1 MTTEVLEQAI
11 ATTRGVLANVSRD
24 QLDDA
29 TPCASWK
36 VRDLINHIV
45 GGQYFFAG
53 GVRGE
58 LPSGETDWAAGDFLA
73 DFDTRARQCVDAF
86 NSDGAMDKMLTL
98 PFGQMPGSAF
108 IGLASTD
115 TFTHGWDLARAI
127 GQPFD
132 ADHDSIE
139 GCLEFIG
146 PISEPGAEANRA
158 PAFGPPM
165 TPPDDASPVDRLIA
179 LTGRDPGWTP

>member
-73 DFDTRARQCVDAF
+73 DFDTGARQCVDAF

-115 TFTHGWDLARAI
+115 TFTHGWDLARAT
-127 GQPFD
+127 GQDTDLAPQLATGLLAGARMAIPPELRSEDGAVF
-132 ADHDSIE
+132 
-139 GCLEFIG
+139 GLEQT
-146 PISEPGAEANRA
+146 A
-158 PAFGPPM
+158 PA
-165 TPPDDASPVDRLIA
+165 DASNADQLA
-179 LTGRDPGWTP
+179 AFLGRHV

>member
-73 DFDTRARQCVDAF
+73 DFDTGARQCVDAF

-115 TFTHGWDLARAI
+115 TFTHGWDLARAT
-127 GQPFD
+127 GQDTDLAPQLATGLLAGARVAIPPELRSEDGAVF
-132 ADHDSIE
+132 
-139 GCLEFIG
+139 GLEQT
-146 PISEPGAEANRA
+146 A
-158 PAFGPPM
+158 PA
-165 TPPDDASPVDRLIA
+165 DASNADQLA
-179 LTGRDPGWTP
+179 AFLGRHV

>member
-73 DFDTRARQCVDAF
+73 DFDTGARQCVDAF

-115 TFTHGWDLARAI
+115 TFTHGLTYGNSYCFTARRDQSDFWRWRKFRGAI
-127 GQPFD
+127 PKRF
-132 ADHDSIE
+132 H
-139 GCLEFIG
+139 
-146 PISEPGAEANRA
+146 
-158 PAFGPPM
+158 
-165 TPPDDASPVDRLIA
+165 
-179 LTGRDPGWTP
+179 RDIQRRHVSS

>member
-73 DFDTRARQCVDAF
+73 DFDTWARQCVDAF

-115 TFTHGWDLARAI
+115 TFTHGWDLARAT
-127 GQPFD
+127 GQDTDLAPQL
-132 ADHDSIE
+132 ATGLLAGARVAIRPE
-139 GCLEFIG
+139 LR
-146 PISEPGAEANRA
+146 SEDGAVFGFEQTA
-158 PAFGPPM
+158 PA
-165 TPPDDASPVDRLIA
+165 DASNADQLA
-179 LTGRDPGWTP
+179 AFLGRHV